1 MSLTVEIRKG
11 GKGRKERDRGRDRGE
26 GWGEEGKEGEK
37 RGKKGRRIYWSHGSN
52 MTDKLID
59 ANSLNNQVK
68 VQQDRFEQEE
78 LKSKTPKSFLMSH
91 ALVLA

>member
-11 GKGRKERDRGRDRGE
+11 GKGRRGRDRGRDRGE

-59 ANSLNNQVK
+59 ANSLNSQVK
-68 VQQDRFEQEE
+68 VIKTGLNR
-78 LKSKTPKSFLMSH
+78 KS
-91 ALVLA
+91 